1 MDFTETTLGYIEWN
15 GCYLML
21 YRNKKENDP
30 NEGKWIGIGGHLEK
44 DEAPDECFVREVRE
58 ETGIILDSF
67 IQRGVID
74 FISDT
79 AENERMYLYSA
90 TVGSPEF
97 SECNEGL
104 LKWIPKDEI
113 LNLNLWEGDRH
124 FLIPLINGETDIRMR
139 LVYEGWNLVEIQ
151 RNKKY
156 TTSLL

>member
-1 MDFTETTLGYIEWN
+1 MNFTETTLGYIEWN

-30 NEGKWIGIGGHLEK
+30 NEGKWIGIGGHLE
-44 DEAPDECFVREVRE
+44 DGESPDECFVREVRE
-58 ETGIILDSF
+58 ETGIILTNF
-67 IQRGVID
+67 TQRGVID

-90 TVGSPEF
+90 SVDSPNF
-97 SECNEGL
+97 GECNEGV
-104 LKWIPKDEI
+104 LKWISKNEI

-139 LVYEGWNLVEIQ
+139 LEYKGWDLVDVK
-151 RNKKY
+151 R
-156 TTSLL
+156 